1 MRSIRLPVMR
11 SATGSESAARSA
23 GPAGAGGIVPR
34 PGLWE
39 RLGGQGRVAVVSAP
53 PGSGK
58 TVLLRSWISTA
69 GLAGRA
75 AWVAVQR
82 DEHDPQHLWLAVLD
96 ALRRTAAG
104 SVLVRELT
112 AAPDLD
118 GWTIVE
124 RLLQD
129 LAPLSEP
136 LWLVID
142 DLHELGSAEALRQL
156 ELLVMRAPQR
166 LRLVLATRHDL
177 RLGLHRLRLQGE
189 LTELRAG
196 DLRFSFEE
204 SQALFQGGG
213 IELPAAVLGM
223 LHERAEG
230 WAAGLRMAALSLA
243 GHPDPGQF
251 AAEFSGTERTVA
263 EYLLAEVLTRQP
275 AEVRRLL
282 LRTSGLDRVSGE
294 LADLLTGASGGE
306 RVLQDLEKANAF
318 VVSLDTAR
326 SWFRYHHLFAELLQL
341 ELRRTE
347 PEQVSAL
354 QLRAAGWLA
363 GHGYPVEAIR
373 HAQAARDWVLAAR
386 LLADHWPGLYLDGQ
400 EATVHAL
407 VGAFPAG
414 MAAGDAELASV
425 AAAGELA
432 QGSMANAE
440 QFLSLAERGL
450 ALVPEGRREQA
461 LTLLGV
467 VQMMYS
473 GRTGDHR
480 GRAGHAQRLVA
491 ASAVSGGAR
500 PGLSEELRA
509 FALAEIGDSETWAG
523 RLDLAESHLD
533 MAIALGRRIG
543 RPYVEFMALVY
554 RAEIELNR
562 CFPRAEELSR
572 QAIGLAELH
581 GWTDDLFTGFAAMTL
596 GGALAWQGRVDDA
609 DAWVGRAERIFR
621 MEANPAAAM
630 GGQYVRGQ
638 LEMGRGRAAD
648 ALVAFR
654 AAERLAG
661 PHPLARPL
669 RAWLVHA
676 LVQLGQT
683 DDAEQIL
690 VGLNERDRHR
700 GEMRVATAALRLAQD
715 NPHGAT
721 AALAPVLERSA
732 TAGWPSWLIEAFLLD
747 AIARDALSEL
757 PAAGRSL
764 ERALDLAEP
773 DGTVLWFLMHP
784 APELLQTRALQQ
796 TAHPVLIARIL
807 EQLARTATASP
818 AVGARLP
825 VQPLTPSEIRVLR
838 YLPTHLSAPE
848 IASELSVSITTVK
861 THMRN
866 LYAKLGVHRRAEA
879 VASARSLRLLAPSAS
894 RR

>member
-1 MRSIRLPVMR
+1 MR
-11 SATGSESAARSA
+11 SATSPESAASSA
-23 GPAGAGGIVPR
+23 GPARAGGIVPR
-34 PGLWE
+34 LGLWE
-39 RLGGQGRVAVVSAP
+39 RLGGAGRVVVVSAP

-58 TVLLRSWISTA
+58 TVLLRSWMTA
-69 GLAGRA
+69 TGLAGRA
-75 AWVAVQR
+75 AWVPVQR
-82 DEHDPQHLWLAVLD
+82 GEHDPQHLWLEVLG
-96 ALRRTAAG
+96 ALRQTAAG

-112 AAPDLD
+112 PAPDLD

-142 DLHELGSAEALRQL
+142 DVHELGSAEALRQL
-156 ELLVMRAPQR
+156 ELLVMRAPAR
-166 LRLVLATRHDL
+166 LRLVLASRHDL

-189 LTELRAG
+189 LTEIRSG
-196 DLRFSFEE
+196 DLRFSLEE
-204 SQALFQGGG
+204 TQALFLGSGV
-213 IELPAAVLGM
+213 ELPGAVVGM

-243 GHPDPGQF
+243 GHPDPERF

-263 EYLLAEVLTRQP
+263 EYLLAEVLARQP

-282 LRTSGLDRVSGE
+282 LHTSGLDRVSGE
-294 LADLLTGASGGE
+294 LADLLTGATGGE

-347 PEQVSAL
+347 PDQVNAL
-354 QLRAAGWLA
+354 HILAAGWLA

-373 HAQAARDWVLAAR
+373 HAQAARDWEMAAR

-414 MAAGDAELASV
+414 TAEGDTELAAV

-440 QFLSLAERGL
+440 HFLGLAERGL
-450 ALVPEGRREQA
+450 ALVPPSRREQA

-467 VQMMYS
+467 VQMMHS
-473 GRTGDHR
+473 GRRGDQR
-480 GRAGHAQRLVA
+480 GRARHAQRLMA
-491 ASAVSGGAR
+491 ASPVPEVAR
-500 PGLSEELRA
+500 PALSEELRA

-523 RLDLAESHLD
+523 RLDLAEPHLD

-562 CFPRAEELSR
+562 RFPRAEELGR
-572 QAIGLAELH
+572 EAIGLAERH

-596 GGALAWQGRVDDA
+596 GSALAWQGRVDDA

-621 MEANPAAAM
+621 MEANPASAM

-648 ALVAFR
+648 ALAAFR
-654 AAERLAG
+654 AAEHLAG
-661 PHPLARPL
+661 LHPLARPL

-676 LVQLGQT
+676 LAQLGQT
-683 DDAEQIL
+683 DDAEHI
-690 VGLNERDRHR
+690 VAGLSERDRNR
-700 GEMRVATAALRLAQD
+700 GEMRIATAALRLAQGD
-715 NPHGAT
+715 PRGAT

-732 TAGWPSWLIEAFLLD
+732 TAGWPSWLIEAFLVD
-747 AIARDALSEL
+747 AIARDALSDL
-757 PAAGRSL
+757 PAAERSL

-784 APELLQTRALQQ
+784 APELLQARARQQ

-807 EQLARTATASP
+807 DQLTRTATASP
-818 AVGARLP
+818 AAGPRTP

-848 IASELSVSITTVK
+848 IAGELSVSIATVK

-879 VASARSLRLLAPSAS
+879 VASARALSLLAPSAPP
-894 RR
+894 R

>member
-1 MRSIRLPVMR
+1 M
-11 SATGSESAARSA
+11 
-23 GPAGAGGIVPR
+23 
-34 PGLWE
+34 
-39 RLGGQGRVAVVSAP
+39 VSAP

-58 TVLLRSWISTA
+58 TILLRSWMSA
-69 GLAGRA
+69 ADLVGRA
-75 AWVAVQR
+75 AWVPVQR
-82 DEHDPQHLWLAVLD
+82 GEHDPQHLWLEILD

-112 AAPDLD
+112 PAPDLD
-118 GWTIVE
+118 GWAIVE

-142 DLHELGSAEALRQL
+142 DVHELGSAEALRQL
-156 ELLVMRAPQR
+156 ELLVMRAPAQ

-189 LTELRAG
+189 LTEIRAG
-196 DLRFSFEE
+196 DLRFSLEE
-204 SQALFQGGG
+204 TQALFHGSGV
-213 IELPAAVLGM
+213 ELPGAVLGM

-243 GHPDPGQF
+243 GHPDPERF

-263 EYLLAEVLTRQP
+263 EYLLAEVLARQP

-282 LRTSGLDRVSGE
+282 LRTSALDRVTGE
-294 LADLLTGASGGE
+294 LADLLTGATGGE

-347 PEQVSAL
+347 PEQVNAL
-354 QLRAAGWLA
+354 HMRAAGWLA

-373 HAQAARDWVLAAR
+373 HAQAARDWEMAAR
-386 LLADHWPGLYLDGQ
+386 LLADHWPGLYLDGH

-414 MAAGDAELASV
+414 MAAGDTELAAV
-425 AAAGELA
+425 AAAAELA

-440 QFLSLAERGL
+440 QFLGLAERGL
-450 ALVPEGRREQA
+450 ALAPQGRREQA

-473 GRTGDHR
+473 GRRGDQR

-491 ASAVSGGAR
+491 ASAAPGATR
-500 PGLSEELRA
+500 PALSEELRA

-523 RLDLAESHLD
+523 RLDLAEPHLD
-533 MAIALGRRIG
+533 MAITLGRQIG
-543 RPYVEFMALVY
+543 RPYVEFMAQVY
-554 RAEIELNR
+554 RAEVELNR
-562 CFPRAEELSR
+562 RFPRAEELGR
-572 QAIGLAELH
+572 QAIGLAERH

-596 GGALAWQGRVDDA
+596 GSALSWQGRLDDA
-609 DAWVGRAERIFR
+609 DAWVARAERIFR
-621 MEANPAAAM
+621 MEANPASAM

-648 ALVAFR
+648 ALAAFR

-661 PHPLARPL
+661 LHPLARPL
-669 RAWLVHA
+669 RAWLVQA
-676 LVQLGQT
+676 LAQLGRT
-683 DDAEQIL
+683 DDAEHIL
-690 VGLNERDRHR
+690 ASLSEHDRQR
-700 GEMRVATAALRLAQD
+700 SEMRIAIAALRLAQGD
-715 NPHGAT
+715 PHGAT
-721 AALAPVLERSA
+721 AALAPALERSA
-732 TAGWPSWLIEAFLLD
+732 TAGWPAWLIEAFLLD
-747 AIARDALSEL
+747 AIARDALREL
-757 PAAGRSL
+757 PAAERSL

-784 APELLQTRALQQ
+784 APELLQARARQQ

-807 EQLARTATASP
+807 DQLARTATASP
-818 AVGARLP
+818 AAGPRLP

-848 IASELSVSITTVK
+848 IASELSVSIATVK

-866 LYAKLGVHRRAEA
+866 LYAKLGAHRRAEA
-879 VASARSLRLLAPSAS
+879 VASARALSLLAPSAS
-894 RR
+894 PR

>member
-1 MRSIRLPVMR
+1 MR
-11 SATGSESAARSA
+11 SATGSESAARSS
-23 GPAGAGGIVPR
+23 GPAGASGIVPR
-34 PGLWE
+34 PELWE
-39 RLGGQGRVAVVSAP
+39 RLAGQGRVAVVSAP

-58 TVLLRSWISTA
+58 TVLLRSWISAA

-82 DEHDPQHLWLAVLD
+82 DERDPQHLWLAVLD
-96 ALRRTAAG
+96 ALRQTAAG

-129 LAPLSEP
+129 LAPLGEP

-142 DLHELGSAEALRQL
+142 DVHELGSAEALRQL
-156 ELLVMRAPQR
+156 ELLVMRAPAQ

-189 LTELRAG
+189 LTEIRAG
-196 DLRFSFEE
+196 DLRFSLEE

-213 IELPAAVLGM
+213 VELPTAVLEM

-243 GHPDPGQF
+243 GHPDPERF
-251 AAEFSGTERTVA
+251 AVEFSGTERTVA
-263 EYLLAEVLTRQP
+263 DYLLSEVLARQP
-275 AEVRRLL
+275 APVRRLL

-306 RVLQDLEKANAF
+306 RMLQDLEKANAF

-347 PEQVSAL
+347 PEQVGAL
-354 QLRAAGWLA
+354 HIRAAGWLA
-363 GHGYPVEAIR
+363 GHGYPVEAVR
-373 HAQAARDWVLAAR
+373 HAQAAGNWELAAR
-386 LLADHWPGLYLDGQ
+386 LLADHWPGLYLGGQ

-414 MAAGDAELASV
+414 TVAGDAELAAV

-432 QGSMANAE
+432 QGSLANAE

-450 ALVPEGRREQA
+450 AAVPEGRREQA
-461 LTLLGV
+461 LTLVGV
-467 VQMMYS
+467 VQMMYY
-473 GRTGDHR
+473 GRRGDQHS
-480 GRAGHAQRLVA
+480 RAEHAQRLVA
-491 ASAVSGGAR
+491 ASAVPEAAR
-500 PGLSEELRA
+500 PGRSEELRA

-523 RLDLAESHLD
+523 RLVLADSHLD
-533 MAIALGRRIG
+533 VAMALGRRIG
-543 RPYVEFMALVY
+543 RPYVELMALVY

-562 CFPRAEELSR
+562 CFPRAEELSS
-572 QAIGLAELH
+572 QAIGLAERH
-581 GWTDDLFTGFAAMTL
+581 GWTDDLFAGFAAMTL

-638 LEMGRGRAAD
+638 LEMGRGRPAE
-648 ALVAFR
+648 ALAAFR

-676 LVQLGQT
+676 LAQLGQA
-683 DDAEQIL
+683 DDAEHIL
-690 VGLNERDRHR
+690 AGLSERDRSR
-700 GEMRVATAALRLAQD
+700 GEMRVAAAALRLAQD
-715 NPHGAT
+715 NPHGAV
-721 AALAPVLERSA
+721 AALVPVLERSA
-732 TAGWPSWLIEAFLLD
+732 TSGWPSWLIEAFLLD

-757 PAAGRSL
+757 PAAVRSL

-773 DGTVLWFLMHP
+773 DGTLLWFLMHP
-784 APELLQTRALQQ
+784 APELLQARARQQ
-796 TAHPVLIARIL
+796 TAHPVFIARIL
-807 EQLARTATASP
+807 DQLAHTAAVSP
-818 AVGARLP
+818 GAGVRLP
-825 VQPLTPSEIRVLR
+825 VQPLTPGEMRVLR

-848 IASELSVSITTVK
+848 IAGELSVSITTVK

-879 VASARSLRLLAPSAS
+879 VASARSLGLLASSAS